1 MAMTE
6 AKISELKNRL
16 SHYLDRVRRGESVL
30 VLDRDRVIARIEPAG
45 ASSRTAPT
53 DDAGWLDALERRG
66 VVRRAAQPLPRA
78 WLERRP
84 KLNGDLLR
92 ALLEERDE
100 GR

>member
-1 MAMTE
+1 MTE

-45 ASSRTAPT
+45 ASARTSS
-53 DDAGWLDALERRG
+53 DDAAWLAGLERRG
-66 VVRRAAQPLPRA
+66 VVRRAGRKLPRN
-78 WLERRP
+78 WLARRP
-84 KLNGDLLR
+84 KLKADLLG
-92 ALLEERDE
+92 ALLADRDE